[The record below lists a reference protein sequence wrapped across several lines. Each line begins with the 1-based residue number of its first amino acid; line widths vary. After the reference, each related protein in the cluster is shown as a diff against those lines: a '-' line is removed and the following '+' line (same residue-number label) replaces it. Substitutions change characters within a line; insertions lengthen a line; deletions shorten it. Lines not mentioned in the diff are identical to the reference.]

1 MTWIMTI
8 LCPIVFMFIIDDI
21 PWTQY
26 FTDPQASFI
35 ALKRKVLSLAPADI
49 LILVSGFAGALC
61 AGFVIRTLRAKGYQM
76 F

>member
-8 LCPIVFMFIIDDI
+8 LCPFVFMFIIDDI

-49 LILVSGFAGALC
+49 LILASGFAGALC